1 MRADLWVQPQEER
14 PWKRQKFTDAE
25 LVWQASQKFLEPV
38 SCGVCRHQG
47 SAAETGPETANCWG
61 NPEVAL
67 DQLHGTPTS
76 RMQGT
81 SVKNKL
87 TDLQTDFDHMFLG
100 YLAAARARFH
110 CWKSASPEAVS
121 YHLPFYLPVSVV
133 GQAISVMEQRSR

>member
-67 DQLHGTPTS
+67 DQLHGTPRL

-81 SVKNKL
+81 SVENKL
-87 TDLQTDFDHMFLG
+87 TDLQTDFEHMFLG
-100 YLAAARARFH
+100 YLAATRASFH
-110 CWKSASPEAVS
+110 C
-121 YHLPFYLPVSVV
+121 
-133 GQAISVMEQRSR
+133 